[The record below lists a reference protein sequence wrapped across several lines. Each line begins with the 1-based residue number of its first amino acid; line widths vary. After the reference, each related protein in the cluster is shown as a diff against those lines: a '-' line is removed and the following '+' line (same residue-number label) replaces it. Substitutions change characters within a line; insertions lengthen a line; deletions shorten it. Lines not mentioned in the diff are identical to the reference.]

1 MQTWHDQ
8 GYFTPDL
15 LMKRTQL
22 DTEWISVGEL
32 VRRASGPKIF
42 LSPIMVPAPPGP
54 PGLIRRLENLD
65 DPRLHQHDSS
75 PFGVPHQPVPIRSL
89 RTPTLDSYINGKSQS
104 ASPSSSA
111 GPASHVFGN
120 PEPSID
126 TISTSRRPYID
137 TSIDGLGRPPYPT
150 TTTNYGFSGKFLPVV
165 SGVLL
170 TISPRCSSRK
180 YSRASPA
187 IVSHES
193 ITLRPLLA

>member
-22 DTEWISVGEL
+22 DTEWISVGDL

-54 PGLIRRLENLD
+54 PGLIRRLENLN
-65 DPRLHQHDSS
+65 DPLLHQRDSS
-75 PFGVPHQPVPIRSL
+75 PFGTPHQPVPIRSL

-104 ASPSSSA
+104 GSPSSSA
-111 GPASHVFGN
+111 GPASHIFGN
-120 PEPSID
+120 PDASIN
-126 TISTSRRPYID
+126 TIGANRRPFID
-137 TSIDGLGRPPYPT
+137 TSIDGLGRSPYPNP
-150 TTTNYGFSGKFLPVV
+150 TTNYGFSGKFLSIT

-180 YSRASPA
+180 YSRASPT
-187 IVSHES
+187 IVSH
-193 ITLRPLLA
+193 